1 MTIVR
6 ATAIIAA
13 LLATGICAVSAAAQE
28 AQAKPDGAALFKEHC
43 SMCHVSGGAKG
54 SQAPATEVLAQK
66 SQEEILRAL
75 ESGPMVIYGN
85 RMVEAE
91 RRAVAAFLSSN
102 TDVEALSAAVAFMNP
117 CTTRKTITRGQR
129 RES

>member
-54 SQAPATEVLAQK
+54 SQRP
-66 SQEEILRAL
+66 RPRCW
-75 ESGPMVIYGN
+75 G
-85 RMVEAE
+85 
-91 RRAVAAFLSSN
+91 RRRRRRFCARSS
-102 TDVEALSAAVAFMNP
+102 
-117 CTTRKTITRGQR
+117 RGQW
-129 RES
+129 

>member
-28 AQAKPDGAALFKEHC
+28 AQAKPDGAALFKGRC
-43 SMCHVSGGAKG
+43 SMCHVSGGVKG

-66 SQEEILRAL
+66 TQEEI
-75 ESGPMVIYGN
+75 
-85 RMVEAE
+85 
-91 RRAVAAFLSSN
+91 VARSN
-102 TDVEALSAAVAFMNP
+102 
-117 CTTRKTITRGQR
+117 RGQ
-129 RES
+129 S